1 MLVFIVNIY
10 IIIYCFQSISTINLS
25 LKRICIDYFY
35 LTMDYANICMKCLK
49 IPKECS
55 EAVNLTRTDNAN
67 AKRKR
72 TKLQTMIIYKLLH
85 SKLKIEQHELFKEN
99 GRVGNSYSTSGT
111 RHVPV
116 KQREYQLMQLTWHP
130 FTCHWVTIGISYL
143 QLSSIVYDSPLKT
156 KFISFWW
163 DICTN
168 ASWKVPKHCS
178 FRSNQIW
185 PPRIQNS
192 GRNINKISPSVT

>member
-85 SKLKIEQHELFKEN
+85 SKWIVHYWWQLWVWYPYGYPVTRERMPSELHQLVFALLN
-99 GRVGNSYSTSGT
+99 RNMTGATSG
-111 RHVPV
+111 V
-116 KQREYQLMQLTWHP
+116 
-130 FTCHWVTIGISYL
+130 GI
-143 QLSSIVYDSPLKT
+143 
-156 KFISFWW
+156 
-163 DICTN
+163 
-168 ASWKVPKHCS
+168 
-178 FRSNQIW
+178 
-185 PPRIQNS
+185 
-192 GRNINKISPSVT
+192 